1 MTRTVLIFCRCTRHE
16 PIDSVAAPDPIVLR
30 AAMGDELRA
39 QTEAR
44 ASGRGADTGSSIQ
57 PCP

>member
-1 MTRTVLIFCRCTRHE
+1 MTRTVLIFCRCTRHV
-16 PIDSVAAPDPIVLR
+16 PIDSVAAADRIVRR

-39 QTEAR
+39 QTEAL
-44 ASGRGADTGSSIQ
+44 ASERGAETGSSIQ